1 MKKLLTRA
9 VICMSPWALGACE
22 KELISDEPIIA
33 ESSVSIT
40 TRSVTAE
47 EKISFPVNVYVF
59 NAESKEFVNHKKI
72 SDGNS
77 PLEFSLPL
85 GTYSFYAV
93 GGADE
98 NQYVIP
104 SEDGITEESEIILKE
119 GKEHADLMTAH
130 NSIEVKENKENDLTL
145 NMERQVVQLT
155 NVTIN
160 NVPEDISN
168 IGISLS
174 TSYKGITINGEPRT
188 EWEHY
193 YALTNNGNGEWT
205 LPSSVM
211 LLLKAESVKVTIS
224 MTKQDDTSKMYSY
237 TCPEDIIKNF
247 QINITA
253 TYQDNSAIN
262 IIGHITGTSWT
273 GTKDITF
280 HFGDNIDEGFD
291 PSIINEPTP
300 TQGTTYQDC
309 YVLKV
314 EEKEEYNEVL
324 LLYKTDFGIATNNM
338 SDEEL
343 LQKIENEL
351 KTLVINDISGWR
363 LPNKAEVNIITNDL
377 IGIIN
382 NGARFNNSKFYYYL
396 ENNILRIYDTG
407 GPVNRDNIKGDYY
420 RPVATLKFRK

>member
-119 GKEHADLMTAH
+119 GKEHADLMTAS
-130 NSIEVKENKENDLTL
+130 NTIEVKENKENDLTL
-145 NMERQVVQLT
+145 DMERQVVQLT

-224 MTKQDDTSKMYSY
+224 MTKQDGTSKMYSY
-237 TCPEDIIKNF
+237 TCPEDIIKNY

-262 IIGHITGTSWT
+262 IVGHITGTSWT

-300 TQGTTYQDC
+300 TQGKTYKDC

-314 EEKEEYNEVL
+314 EEKEVYNEVL
-324 LLYKTDFGIATNNM
+324 LLYNENIPIEPNGKSEATILQEIEDHLAQLNNG
-338 SDEEL
+338 
-343 LQKIENEL
+343 
-351 KTLVINDISGWR
+351 DISGWR
-363 LPNKAEVNIITNDL
+363 LPYYEETTLIKNQQGPISYNKMALTNK
-377 IGIIN
+377 N
-382 NGARFNNSKFYYYL
+382 YYYL
-396 ENNILRIYDTG
+396 IENTLKTFSTG
-407 GPVNRDNIKGDYY
+407 GIQNMSYEHGEVY